1 MNPAQ
6 ATREVFWNIGHA
18 WVMYALLVPTV
29 ATAGYGLLRRW
40 RLWRQGQP
48 ESAASISRSGAW
60 RSWCSM
66 ACSSGVPGATVIPVH
81 CTR

>member
-1 MNPAQ
+1 MNPAE

-29 ATAGYGLLRRW
+29 ATAGYGLYRRG

-48 ESAASISRSGAW
+48 ESRFDQPLRRAGER
-60 RSWCSM
+60 WCSM
-66 ACSSGVPGATVIPVH
+66 ACSSGAPGATVIPVR